1 MCRHLGVSRSGFY
14 ARRLRPASARSL
26 DDAALQPLIA
36 QAHEQSRQRYG
47 SPRVTKLLHLQ
58 GHAVGRGR
66 VARLMRLSGLQGHG
80 NHLFR
85 RKGRTLEFF
94 SAVPNTVRG
103 QAISRI
109 DQLWVGDV
117 TYIKVAGQWRYLAVV
132 MDRFSRRVLGWSLGP
147 RRTAT
152 LTIAALKQALKNR
165 QPPPGTYFHSD
176 RGVEYGCHAF
186 KDELKR
192 HGFIQ
197 SMNRPGS
204 MNDNAHMESFF
215 HSLKIEGLYKQ
226 RFDADKPLRAS
237 LQSYFHF
244 YNQQR
249 LHSSLLYQPPAA
261 FESMHLTQPTVHKI
275 QASARPQAP
284 LVGPLR
290 ASHSGAAYRER

>member
-1 MCRHLGVSRSGFY
+1 MCLHLGVSRSGFY
-14 ARRLRPASARSL
+14 ARQQRPVSDRARN
-26 DDAALQPLIA
+26 DAALQPLIA
-36 QAHEQSRQRYG
+36 QAHEQSRLRYG

-66 VARLMRLSGLQGHG
+66 VARLMRLAGLQGHG

-85 RKGRTLEFF
+85 RKGRTLDFF

-103 QAISRI
+103 QAITRV

-132 MDRFSRRVLGWSLGP
+132 MDRFSRRVLGWSLGH

-152 LTIAALKQALKNR
+152 LTIAALKQALKSR
-165 QPPPGTYFHSD
+165 RPPSGTYFHSD
-176 RGVEYGCHAF
+176 RGVEYGSRAF

-244 YNQQR
+244 YNHQR
-249 LHSSLLYQPPAA
+249 LHSSLLYRSPAA

-275 QASARPQAP
+275 QTSARLP
-284 LVGPLR
+284 
-290 ASHSGAAYRER
+290 ASLAVAC